1 MMILRSEVDE
11 TQEVHGQT
19 ALHPDASKHEGVSQ
33 LISRVS
39 NDGSLALA
47 DECAMDLELRN
58 WRKLVQDVR
67 VHTRWELQN
76 GAQSSFVTLIIAKG
90 AVKDEGVQQIA
101 LRLRQDAK
109 ADTHEKLEFPHLVP
123 RCPDVREGLNI
134 EGQDL

>member
-11 TQEVHGQT
+11 TQEVHRQA
-19 ALHPDASKHEGVSQ
+19 ALHPNAGKNEGVSQ
-33 LISRVS
+33 LIGRVS

-67 VHTRWELQN
+67 VHTRWELQE

-90 AVKDEGVQQIA
+90 AVKDEGVQQVA
-101 LRLRQDAK
+101 VRL
-109 ADTHEKLEFPHLVP
+109 
-123 RCPDVREGLNI
+123 
-134 EGQDL
+134 